1 MAETASCPKCGF
13 ERQPGAVECPAC
25 GIIYARFDPE
35 RAAHRRLAA
44 AGDLYDPARPAAA
57 VDPYRAPMAAVTD
70 VRPFAPATELAR
82 RFTRLAAQI
91 LDGLIYGGAVLVGMV
106 PLIFFG
112 AGATPPNEDTFMG
125 VFLGLM
131 LLVGGAI
138 FVVNLYFLHRDG
150 QTLGKKALKIRIVR
164 TNDERSSLGR
174 IFALRMLVPGVI
186 GAVPIVGSFFPIV
199 DSLFIFGEQR
209 RCIHDYLADTK
220 VVVA

>member
-1 MAETASCPKCGF
+1 MTETASCPKCGF

-35 RAAHRRLAA
+35 RAAHRRMAA
-44 AGDLYDPARPAAA
+44 ASDLYDATRPTAA

-70 VRPFAPATELAR
+70 VRPFAAATELAR

-91 LDGLIYGGAVLVGMV
+91 LDGLIYGAAVLVGML
-106 PLIFFG
+106 PLMIFGG
-112 AGATPPNEDTFMG
+112 AATPPNEDTLVA

-131 LLVGGAI
+131 LLAGGAI

-164 TNDERSSLGR
+164 TNDDRATLGR

-186 GAVPIVGSFFPIV
+186 GAVPIVGPFFSLADV
-199 DSLFIFGEQR
+199 LFIFGDQR

-220 VVVA
+220 VVLA

>member
-13 ERQPGAVECPAC
+13 ERLPGATECPAC
-25 GIIYARFDPE
+25 GVIYARYDPE

-44 AGDLYDPARPAAA
+44 AGDLYDPTRPAAA

-70 VRPFAPATELAR
+70 VRPFASATELAR

-91 LDGLIYGGAVLVGMV
+91 LDGLIYGGAVLVGML

-112 AGATPPNEDTFMG
+112 AGATPPNEDALMAL
-125 VFLGLM
+125 FLGLM
-131 LLVGGAI
+131 LLAAGAV

-164 TNDERSSLGR
+164 TNDERASLGR

-186 GAVPIVGSFFPIV
+186 GAVPIVGSFFPLV
-199 DSLFIFGEQR
+199 DALFIFGEQR

-220 VVVA
+220 VVVV